1 MCLHCSRH
9 HKTTVNSLHITS
21 HSSEERKIIGTDY
34 IGYFFNVAYLS
45 ISFQSQMLSFAFSYV
60 DFAEL
65 GNVSFFKCS
74 NAWEYKQI
82 VCYKIT

>member
-1 MCLHCSRH
+1 MSPLFSAPQDDGEQS
-9 HKTTVNSLHITS
+9 TYNLS
-21 HSSEERKIIGTDY
+21 SSEERKIIGTDY